1 MSIYKRGKV
10 YWYNFVWKDQHVQS
24 STKQGNPRVARQM
37 EAAHRTRLAKGEVGI
52 EERPQAP
59 TLKDFAQ
66 RFREEVR
73 TRNAAHPLTVTFYE
87 SKLDRLLSYPQLAKA
102 RLDQIT
108 EDLISTY
115 VQQRRKAV
123 SAATTNRE
131 LATLRKLLRLAHEWR
146 LLERVPRI
154 RLLAGE
160 RVREFVLSYPQE
172 RLYLE
177 MAPQPLHDVAT
188 LLLDT
193 GLRIGECLGLEW
205 DDVHLTPAEG
215 AQFGYLV
222 VRGTKSRK
230 AKRTLSLTSR
240 AQTLLEKRLR
250 GCAWVF
256 TNEPGDGPLSVYT
269 VEDQHS
275 KLRSLLKLPEDFVPH
290 SLRHTFLTRLGA
302 TNTDAFTLM
311 KIAGHSTV
319 TISQRYV
326 HPTPETMEAAF
337 ARLEALNAKGA
348 ATPVS
353 RSGTDER
360 AVTTVLTTVPTPSPR
375 KVT

>member
-10 YWYNFVWKDQHVQS
+10 YWYNFVWKDEHVQA
-24 STKQGNPRVARQM
+24 STTQGNPRVARQI

-59 TLKDFAQ
+59 TPKDFAQ

-87 SKLDRLLSYPQLAKA
+87 SKLDRLLSYPRLAKA

-215 AQFGYLV
+215 AKFGYIA
-222 VRGTKSRK
+222 VRGSKSRK
-230 AKRTLSLTSR
+230 AQRTLSLTFRVQELLASR
-240 AQTLLEKRLR
+240 QRL
-250 GCAWVF
+250 AKWVF
-256 TNEPGDGPLSVYT
+256 TNGPGDAPLSVYT
-269 VEDQHS
+269 VEDQHAR
-275 KLRSLLKLPEDFVPH
+275 LRTLLKLPEDFVPH

-337 ARLEALNAKGA
+337 ARLEALNAKSS
-348 ATPVS
+348 ATPS
-353 RSGTDER
+353 SGGGE
-360 AVTTVLTTVPTPSPR
+360 VTTILTTVPITSPA
-375 KVT
+375 KVS